1 MCGLGCGARRRPG
14 RLPGAGIIGTSPD
27 PIASPLPD
35 SPPTSAAVLPAGARP
50 PVAWIGEWWPRLR
63 PWAFGALGLA
73 FVLFIGSALSGL
85 LHDVRYADVLTAMRG
100 TSPADLE
107 LALLFTALSFL
118 TLTGYDASALR
129 YAGARVGAS
138 TVMLTS
144 FVAYALGN
152 TIGLGPLTGGAVRM
166 RLYGA
171 AGVEPARITQ
181 AIVFNAAAFGLGMT
195 AFGALALLW
204 AADLV
209 APQLHVPAP
218 LLRGAAAV
226 ALAGLVAFLVLCSR
240 RRALVLHR
248 WSVRLPLHGLA
259 LRQLGIGAVELSFSA
274 AVLWCLLPSGE
285 VPLPSFVAFYAI
297 AVTAGIVS
305 HVPAGIGVFETV
317 MLAAVGP
324 HVPVQDVLGALLLYR
339 GIYHVLPL
347 VVATAV
353 LALYELR
360 EGIAAPV
367 GRMAVH
373 LSPRLLA
380 ALAFVGGVWLL
391 VSGVTPQSDEAQQL
405 LAMKVPLPIV
415 EASHFVGSVAGLGLL
430 IVAHGLLH
438 RLDAAWWAALVLSVI
453 AAILAWP
460 KGIALNEALLL
471 GALAVLLV
479 ISRRQ
484 FDRRSSLFAE
494 RLEPEWLLAM
504 GGVIAGCVGILFFAY
519 QQVDY
524 ANRLW
529 WQFEFDAQAPRSLR
543 ALLAVFLLGLVY
555 SAWQLL
561 RPPAGEAASPC
572 EADIQR
578 AADIAW
584 SGPAGEAWFAMTGDK
599 HLMFSDSGRSFLMFG
614 KQGRSW
620 ISLCGPFGD
629 ADEGPDL
636 VWRFIETASAHGGRA
651 AFYQVR
657 PATLPMYL
665 DCGLQVFKLGEYASV
680 PLRDFNLRGGKR
692 ADLRAGVNRAQ
703 REGLS
708 FEVLVQG
715 DAVDRE
721 IDALRTVSDAWLN
734 EQRAREKGF
743 SVGSFDAAWLR
754 RLPVAVVRRNGTI
767 VAFANLLVTR
777 QREEATIDLMRQLPD
792 APPGTMDYLFAQLML
807 YLQAEGFARFG
818 LGMAPMAGMAE
829 RRRAPRWQRIGRL
842 LFEHGERF
850 YNFRG
855 LFRFKDKFDPDW
867 EARYLVAPGGAAPLF
882 AMVDVA
888 ALIGGGVRGVIAK

>member
-1 MCGLGCGARRRPG
+1 MPVVFEPSMR
-14 RLPGAGIIGTSPD
+14 
-27 PIASPLPD
+27 PLPN
-35 SPPTSAAVLPAGARP
+35 PATVTVTTTAALSGPRP
-50 PVAWIGEWWPRLR
+50 PSAWLGEWWPRAR
-63 PWAFGALGLA
+63 PWVFAALGLGL
-73 FVLFIGSALSGL
+73 VLVIVAALGSL
-85 LHDVRYADVLTAMRG
+85 LREVRYADVLVAMRA
-100 TSPADLE
+100 TPPRDMA

-129 YAGARVGAS
+129 YAGAQVRTG

-171 AGVEPARITQ
+171 AGVEPAKITR

-195 AFGALALLW
+195 AFGALGLLW
-204 AADLV
+204 AAELV
-209 APQLHVPAP
+209 APPLRTPAA
-218 LLRGAAAV
+218 LLRSGALLV
-226 ALAGLVAFLVLCSR
+226 LVGLAGFLWLCAR
-240 RRALVLHR
+240 RRVLTLHR
-248 WSVRLPLHGLA
+248 WSLRLPVAGLA
-259 LRQLGIGAVELSFSA
+259 LRQLAIGAVELACSA
-274 AVLWCLLPSGE
+274 AVLWFLLPAGT
-285 VPLPSFVAFYAI
+285 VPLPSFVAFYAL
-297 AVTAGIVS
+297 AVTAAIVS
-305 HVPAGIGVFETV
+305 HVPGGVGVFEAV
-317 MLAAVGP
+317 MLAALGP
-324 HVPVQDVLGALLLYR
+324 QVPVQEVLGALLLYR

-360 EGIAAPV
+360 TGMAAPV

-373 LSPRLLA
+373 LSPQMLA
-380 ALAFVGGVWLL
+380 ALAVVGGAWLL

-405 LAMKVPLPIV
+405 LALRVPLPIV

-430 IVAHGLLH
+430 IVARGLLH
-438 RLDAAWWAALVLSVI
+438 RLDAAWWAALLLSALATV
-453 AAILAWP
+453 LAWP
-460 KGIALNEALLL
+460 KGIAMDEALLL
-471 GALAVLLV
+471 GTLATLLV

-494 RLEPEWLLAM
+494 RLEPEWLLAL
-504 GGVIAGCVGILFFAY
+504 GGVIAGCIGILFFAY
-519 QQVDY
+519 QEVGY

-543 ALLAVFLLGLVY
+543 ALLAVTLLCMAY

-561 RPPAGEAASPC
+561 RPPAGEAARPTP
-572 EADIQR
+572 ADLER
-578 AADIAW
+578 AATIGWA
-584 SGPAGEAWFAMTGDK
+584 SPSAVSQFALTGDK
-599 HLMFSDSGRSFLMFG
+599 HLMFSESGRSFLMYG

-620 ISLCGPFGD
+620 ISLHGPFGD
-629 ADEGPDL
+629 AAEASDL
-636 VWRFIETASAHGGRA
+636 VWRFVETASAHGGRA

-657 PATLPMYL
+657 PASLPMYL
-665 DCGLQVFKLGEYASV
+665 DCGLQAFKLGEYASV
-680 PLRDFNLRGGKR
+680 PLRDFNLRGVKR

-708 FEVLVQG
+708 FEVLTG
-715 DAVDRE
+715 AAVARE
-721 IDALRTVSDAWLN
+721 IDALRAVSDAWLAG
-734 EQRAREKGF
+734 QRAREKGF
-743 SVGSFDAAWLR
+743 SVGSFNAAWLG
-754 RLPVAVVRRNGTI
+754 RLPVGVVRRHGDI
-767 VAFANLLVTR
+767 VAFANLLVTS
-777 QREEATIDLMRQLPD
+777 QREDATIDLMRHRPD

-807 YLQAEGFARFG
+807 YLQAEGYARFG

-855 LFRFKDKFDPDW
+855 LFRFKDKFAPDW
-867 EARYLVAPGGAAPLF
+867 EARYLVAPGGMAPLF
-882 AMVDVA
+882 ALVDVA
-888 ALIGGGVRGVIAK
+888 ALIGGGAKGVLTK